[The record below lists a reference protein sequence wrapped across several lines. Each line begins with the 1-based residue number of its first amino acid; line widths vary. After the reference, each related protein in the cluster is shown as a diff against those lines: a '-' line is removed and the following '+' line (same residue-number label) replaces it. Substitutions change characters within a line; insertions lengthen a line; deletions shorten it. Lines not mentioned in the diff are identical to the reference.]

1 MRRYAAVPML
11 FAAALVV
18 APALVAPACAQE
30 AVNKAVWMRSMDE
43 IFNAQDLSVI
53 DELYAEDLVMVQEN
67 GMGVVAGPAG
77 YHQYTQ
83 AFLTGV
89 PDIHIE
95 VEEVIA
101 EGDWAAIR
109 YVGGGTQTGEL
120 MGIPAT
126 GRVARVVG
134 ISIARFRDGQFI
146 ENTSHLDNMALL
158 QQLGVMPP
166 PEFSEDGWGVP
177 ATSAGVGDPE
187 TSKLV
192 AARNVDE
199 VWNEGRPELIDE
211 IFADDFVW
219 HSNDGPPMDR
229 EGWRQFVGVYM
240 IAFPDVHF
248 TTKTVIAEGDLVLHD
263 WRVTGTQTGALPGIP
278 ATGRALDIG
287 GASIYR
293 VHDGRMVEGWSLYN
307 RVGMMQQL
315 GVMPGPDTAVEV
327 SSWGILKRHFGLDR

>member
-1 MRRYAAVPML
+1 MRRCAAVPML

-18 APALVAPACAQE
+18 APALVAPASAQE
-30 AVNKAVWMRSMDE
+30 AVNRAVWIRSIDE
-43 IFNAQDLSVI
+43 IFNAQNVSVI
-53 DELYAEDLVMVQEN
+53 DELYADDLVMVQES

-77 YHQYTQ
+77 YHQYAQ
-83 AFLTGV
+83 AFITGV
-89 PDIHIE
+89 PDVHIE
-95 VEEVIA
+95 IEEVIC

-126 GRVARVVG
+126 GRVAWVVG
-134 ISIARFRDGQFI
+134 ISVARFRDGQFV

-192 AARNVDE
+192 AARNTDE
-199 VWNEGRPELIDE
+199 LWNEGRPELIDE

-229 EGWRQFVGVYM
+229 EAWRQFVGAYM
-240 IAFPDVHF
+240 NAFPDVHF

-263 WRVTGTQTGALPGIP
+263 WRATGTHTGGGLGIP
-278 ATGRALDIG
+278 ATGRAIDIG
-287 GASIYR
+287 GASMYR
-293 VHDGRMVEGWSLYN
+293 VHGGRIVEGWSLYN
-307 RVGMMQQL
+307 RVGMNQQL
-315 GVMPGPDTAVEV
+315 GLMPGGGTAVEA
-327 SSWGILKRHFGLDR
+327 SSWGALKRHFGLGR